1 MKMMMLELT
10 NKEYQAIQRS
20 LRITNDMD
28 NDMAL
33 ESFTTNLW
41 IRTDETI
48 TLTEE
53 SAKVLRDEID
63 TKLNDAVVRVNLLNK
78 FHIKVNNIGY
88 TISE

>member
-1 MKMMMLELT
+1 MMMLELT